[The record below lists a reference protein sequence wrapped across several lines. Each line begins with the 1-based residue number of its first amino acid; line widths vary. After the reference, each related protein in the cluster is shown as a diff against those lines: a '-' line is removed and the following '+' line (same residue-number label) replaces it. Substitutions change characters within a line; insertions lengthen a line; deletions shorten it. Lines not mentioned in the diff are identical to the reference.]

1 MYFFPS
7 REQHFFSLVWGWGT
21 YFYVGEERGGG
32 HSPPQVVNSL
42 ATPLHQVMTVIII
55 NTVLFNILKLPEQ
68 AKIQVALPRP
78 IKF

>member
-1 MYFFPS
+1 MLE
-7 REQHFFSLVWGWGT
+7 R
-21 YFYVGEERGGG
+21 RGGG
-32 HSPPQVVNSL
+32 KHSPPQVVNSL